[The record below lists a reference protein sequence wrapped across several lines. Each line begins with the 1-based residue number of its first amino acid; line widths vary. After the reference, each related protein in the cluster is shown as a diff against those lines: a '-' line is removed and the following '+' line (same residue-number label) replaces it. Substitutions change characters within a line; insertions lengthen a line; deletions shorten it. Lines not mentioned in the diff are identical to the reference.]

1 MIANPFKTTSEKLA
15 GRLEAL
21 EAEAVA
27 QEAIAAESRKVAAEA
42 DEKAA
47 EALADGDLDV
57 STWRKRRA
65 AAEAK
70 ASEADA
76 ALKAAR
82 DAAEIVRGRLEK
94 VQSAELLEALRKR
107 HAEAEKRLP
116 GVVAALVKA
125 GQSFSVAASDLE
137 ALRSEVDSV
146 LFQLRA
152 AGDRQTQVIGV
163 PLAENLLADEL
174 PAMNGGNDGRQTLR
188 IGIPTWP
195 HRTNP

>member
-1 MIANPFKTTSEKLA
+1 MIGGLFKSNAEKLTA
-15 GRLEAL
+15 RLELL
-21 EAEAVA
+21 EAEALA
-27 QEAIAAESRKVAAEA
+27 QEATAAESRKAAAEA
-42 DEKAA
+42 DAKAA

-57 STWRKRRA
+57 TAWRKRRA

-82 DAAEIVRGRLEK
+82 DAAEIVRGRLEQ
-94 VQSAELLEALRKR
+94 VQAAELVESLRQR
-107 HAEAEKRLP
+107 RAAAEKLLP

-137 ALRSEVDSV
+137 ALRTEVDSV
-146 LFQLRA
+146 HWQLRQ
-152 AGDRQTQVIGV
+152 AGDRETQVFGV